1 MSRDVVDL
9 HLLGPVAASRDGTGV
24 PLGPPKQRA
33 VLAALALEPG
43 RLVPTND
50 LVDAVWGDRPPA
62 AARKAVQ
69 VYVSQLRRALP
80 TAGLRGCPP
89 GYVLDLDPERVDV
102 HRFRRL
108 VTAAEQAGGAAAR
121 DLLGEALAL
130 WRGGVPLAGLGED
143 APLARALAPVL
154 VEERLS
160 AVQRRLTLDLDAGHH
175 REVVGELVALTTAHP
190 IRESLVGLLM
200 RALAAAGRPAEA
212 VAAYRRFDRRLRR
225 ELGAGPGEELRRLHH
240 ALRDGGVAG
249 EPAAAPTIPA
259 APAAPAPEIERI
271 DDREL
276 VAGRLWALARDA
288 REVLTVHRKPAGPG
302 ELARYLRRLRRGDTR
317 WRTVVHR
324 SVLSRAAQL
333 AYSLRLHRAGDRHRV
348 TDRPVR
354 QMVILDRRIAVV
366 PAAAGAAAGALV
378 IRNPGVAATLADLFE
393 HTWAAAVDL
402 EPATPGGGAGTAGW
416 GGDSATPPSA
426 GPVRTPAVVAPVRIT
441 GW

>member
-1 MSRDVVDL
+1 MSRSVVDL
-9 HLLGPVAASRDGTGV
+9 HLLGPVAATRDGTGV

-33 VLAALALEPG
+33 VLAALAMEPG
-43 RLVPTND
+43 RLIPTAD
-50 LVDAVWGDRPPA
+50 LVDAVWGDRLPA

-108 VTAAEQAGGAAAR
+108 VGAAEQTGGEEAR
-121 DLLGEALAL
+121 ELLRQALGL
-130 WRGGVPLAGLGED
+130 WRGSVPLAGLGED

-160 AVQRRLTLDLDAGHH
+160 AVQRRLALDLDAGHH

-200 RALAAAGRPAEA
+200 RALAATGRPAEA
-212 VAAYRRFDRRLRR
+212 VAAYRRLDRRLRR
-225 ELGAGPGEELRRLHH
+225 ELGAGPGEELRQLHH
-240 ALRDGGVAG
+240 ALLDGGVAG
-249 EPAAAPTIPA
+249 GPPANAV
-259 APAAPAPEIERI
+259 APAPEVERI

-276 VAGRLWALARDA
+276 VAGRLWALVRDA
-288 REVLTVHRKPAGPG
+288 REVLTVHRKPPSPG
-302 ELARYLRRLRRGDTR
+302 ELARYLRRLRRGDAR

-366 PAAAGAAAGALV
+366 PAAAGAEAGALV

-402 EPATPGGGAGTAGW
+402 EPAARGLL
-416 GGDSATPPSA
+416 
-426 GPVRTPAVVAPVRIT
+426 R
-441 GW
+441 

>member
-1 MSRDVVDL
+1 MSRSVVDL
-9 HLLGPVAASRDGTGV
+9 HLLGPVAATRDGTGV

-33 VLAALALEPG
+33 VLAALAMEPG
-43 RLVPTND
+43 RLVPTAD

-108 VTAAEQAGGAAAR
+108 VGAAEQTAGGAAR
-121 DLLGEALAL
+121 DLLGQALAL
-130 WRGGVPLAGLGED
+130 WRGSVALAGLGED

-160 AVQRRLTLDLDAGHH
+160 AVQRRLALDLDAGHH

-212 VAAYRRFDRRLRR
+212 VAAYRRLDRRLRR
-225 ELGAGPGEELRRLHH
+225 ELGAEPGEELRQLHH
-240 ALRDGGVAG
+240 ALLDGGVAG
-249 EPAAAPTIPA
+249 GPPANAV
-259 APAAPAPEIERI
+259 APAPEVERI

-276 VAGRLWALARDA
+276 VAGRLWALTRDA
-288 REVLTVHRKPAGPG
+288 REVLTVHRKPVGPG
-302 ELARYLRRLRRGDTR
+302 ELARYLRRLRHGDAR

-366 PAAAGAAAGALV
+366 PAAAGAEAGALV

-402 EPATPGGGAGTAGW
+402 EPAARGLL
-416 GGDSATPPSA
+416 
-426 GPVRTPAVVAPVRIT
+426 R
-441 GW
+441 